1 MLKTFAL
8 KQFNVLRDDGLD
20 ILTGKQNGSKPKAA
34 ANMIYL
40 TTLIV
45 LAGAGGDEIKDW
57 IKQRKSTFEDKVI
70 DNLLKLLLVNKYFT
84 DKIRRESAYK
94 GAFKSILENGI
105 DAVMSF
111 PPITVAAE
119 LMDIIYTGIMK
130 EEEDKKKSKGARY
143 IPWIGDVLYYRR
155 DAEQFIEKEIPALSG
170 LGGRGRDD
178 YVERS
183 INAMYKMAKDRQL
196 TQDELAIYFELIK
209 DVQDYPQMKVVKGKE
224 KQVISLNKH
233 IKMYDT
239 QLAKFES
246 LPRSDFIKKYPW
258 ISTEF
263 PTIKKALK

>member
-1 MLKTFAL
+1 MGYINSPNVGRMFYMLKTFAL

-57 IKQRKSTFEDKVI
+57 INQRKSTFEDKVI

-119 LMDIIYTGIMK
+119 LMDIIYKGIMK
-130 EEEDKKKSKGARY
+130 
-143 IPWIGDVLYYRR
+143 
-155 DAEQFIEKEIPALSG
+155 
-170 LGGRGRDD
+170 
-178 YVERS
+178 
-183 INAMYKMAKDRQL
+183 
-196 TQDELAIYFELIK
+196 
-209 DVQDYPQMKVVKGKE
+209 
-224 KQVISLNKH
+224 
-233 IKMYDT
+233 
-239 QLAKFES
+239 
-246 LPRSDFIKKYPW
+246 
-258 ISTEF
+258 
-263 PTIKKALK
+263 